1 MEIGK
6 PTLKNI
12 KLCSMA
18 KFIYASIIAI
28 FIMIASM
35 EIAPL
40 FFQWYF
46 IPFIFIHAK

>member
-6 PTLKNI
+6 HALKNI

-18 KFIYASIIAI
+18 RFIYASIIAI
-28 FIMIASM
+28 SIMIASM

-40 FFQWYF
+40 LFQ
-46 IPFIFIHAK
+46 